1 MWETELA
8 LWKAINFE
16 RTEWVVRGRGEETID
31 RYGSF
36 ARVRV
41 IAHKAEY

>member
-1 MWETELA
+1 MESDKFRA
-8 LWKAINFE
+8 YGVG
-16 RTEWVVRGRGEETID
+16 RTGEGETID